1 MVSRMRGA
9 RGHWRCFF
17 GKFRLFG
24 FFGEVRCKDKLCT
37 KIRTIDFTVN
47 DFTDESGVC
56 ACVKAASHIVFIES
70 DGLIFS
76 IDAIHTFGVTHA
88 KGCIRC
94 NLYIVSAIFANIP
107 VDGGI
112 NNICVS
118 INGNAT
124 T

>member
-1 MVSRMRGA
+1 MVTRMRGA
-9 RGHWRCFF
+9 RGCWRCFF

-70 DGLIFS
+70 DRLFS
-76 IDAIHTFGVTHA
+76 NIDAIHTFGVLHV
-88 KGCIRC
+88 KSCILC
-94 NLYIVSAIFANIP
+94 NSYIVSAIFSNVGINS
-107 VDGGI
+107 GI

-118 INGNAT
+118 INGNT
-124 T
+124 TA